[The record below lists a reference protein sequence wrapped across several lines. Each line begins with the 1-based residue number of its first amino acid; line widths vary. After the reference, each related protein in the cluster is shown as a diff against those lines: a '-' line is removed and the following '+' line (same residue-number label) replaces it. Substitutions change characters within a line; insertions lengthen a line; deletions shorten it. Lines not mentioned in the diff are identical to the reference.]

1 MMWSTHRRF
10 LRGVPKQRRFIGH
23 VGTSCR
29 KLWPFLPGRA
39 DGWCASR
46 HTGPGGLKTARA
58 LCEVARMADEP
69 AATPPNPLG
78 EPAPTPPT
86 PPAKTA
92 AEKLAEEA
100 LAAAKSAVAG
110 LGDLSDLTPGM
121 VDEPQPAAPA
131 KPAPPAAKP
140 VVLPVFAREPEVV
153 VPKAIDLLSDVNL
166 NVKIELGRTR
176 MLIEDVLKLT
186 EGAVVELDKLAGDPV
201 DVYVNDR
208 HVARGEVLVLNDNF
222 CVRINEIL
230 SPAVEPAKTA

>member
-1 MMWSTHRRF
+1 
-10 LRGVPKQRRFIGH
+10 
-23 VGTSCR
+23 
-29 KLWPFLPGRA
+29 
-39 DGWCASR
+39 
-46 HTGPGGLKTARA
+46 
-58 LCEVARMADEP
+58 MADEP